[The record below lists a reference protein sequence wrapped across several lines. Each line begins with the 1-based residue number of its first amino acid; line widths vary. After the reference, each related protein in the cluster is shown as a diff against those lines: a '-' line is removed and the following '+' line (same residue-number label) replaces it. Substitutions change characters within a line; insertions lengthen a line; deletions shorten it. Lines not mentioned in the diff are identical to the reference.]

1 MMTNEELKEC
11 RGSRNQAEMAKHLD
25 DTPLSTYRKW
35 EQGVRKVPGWVE
47 DRLRPRERVIPGLT
61 LEAVYA
67 LDRKA
72 RAEQMTLEQFIGKV
86 LTDLAKTA
94 LAIALLICFGHQ
106 VIHPEDGQP
115 RRFGRRRDDSAM
127 ICDAEA
133 EA

>member
-1 MMTNEELKEC
+1 MTNEQLKEC

-72 RAEQMTLEQFIGKV
+72 RAQEMTLEEFIGKV
-86 LTDLAKTA
+86 LNDLAKTA
-94 LAIALLICFGHQ
+94 LAIALLVSFGHQ
-106 VIHPEDGQP
+106 ILHPEKGQA
-115 RRFGRRRDDSAM
+115 RRFGRRRDDAA
-127 ICDAEA
+127 CVEDADA
-133 EA
+133 AV